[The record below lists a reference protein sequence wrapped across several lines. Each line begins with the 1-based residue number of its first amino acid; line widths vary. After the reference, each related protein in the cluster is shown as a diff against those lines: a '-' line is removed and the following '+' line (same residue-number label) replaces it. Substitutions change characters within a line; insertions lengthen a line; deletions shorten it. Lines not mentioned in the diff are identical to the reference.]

1 MSEQKNVL
9 VLGAGMV
16 SKPLV
21 RYLLDVENI
30 YVTMA
35 TRTVSKAE
43 TIIDGHPRGEAI
55 SWTVDDKEK
64 LDDMIYKSDIVIS
77 LLPYIY
83 HTTVAKIC
91 IKYKKN
97 LVTTSYVSKE
107 MQELDK
113 KAKDAGVLILNEI
126 GLDPGIDHMSAMEII
141 HQIQNRGGTIEH
153 FSSYCGALPSVEA
166 NTNPLGYKFSWSPK
180 GVVLAGKND
189 ARYLKNGKVVKI
201 NTRDLFKDVS
211 SLEIENLA
219 KFDVY
224 PNRDSIPY
232 IEKYN
237 IKKTKTMFRGTMR
250 FPGWC
255 ELWDNFKKLNFLD
268 EKVKETKGMSNK
280 NFIALIIE
288 SKGEDIKNELSDYL
302 CISRDSDIIKKFEW
316 LGFFDE
322 NEIIKEDLSP
332 FDLLFNILFKKLQF
346 NKGEKDM
353 VVLHHEFI
361 GLYPDGKRE
370 KITSTM
376 VDYGDPEGDTAV
388 ARTVSFPAAIA
399 TKLILQ
405 EKINLTGV
413 HIPILSEIYEP
424 VLQELEKI
432 EIKFNITKK
441 ML

>member
-30 YVTMA
+30 YITMA

-43 TIIDGHPRGEAI
+43 AIIDGHPRGEAI

-64 LDDMIYKSDIVIS
+64 LDNMIYKSDIVIS

-180 GVVLAGKND
+180 GVVLASKND

-255 ELWDNFKKLNFLD
+255 ELWDNFKKLNLLD
-268 EKVKETKGMSNK
+268 EKVKETKEMSNK
-280 NFIALIIE
+280 NLIASIIE

-302 CISRDSDIIKKFEW
+302 AISRDSDIIKKFEW

>member
-64 LDDMIYKSDIVIS
+64 LDDMIYKSDILIS

>member
-280 NFIALIIE
+280 NLIASIIE